1 MTCGVRFPTLR
12 GMKKLLHPHALLA
25 TLFLLAGPGA
35 AHATGHAESLVPTGG
50 EAVAGAARTV
60 TDALGRELRIDV
72 PPERIVTAGRAV
84 LMIADVLYAF
94 PGVPERL
101 VGIGRIRQGR
111 GSFVAELDPAFAE
124 KTILER
130 NVGPE
135 QIAALQPGLVILKTF
150 MREPLGRQLEDL
162 GIPVFYVELETPEQ
176 YQRDILALGR
186 VLGEDERASDIAAFY
201 SEHTTRIETRT
212 TQIPA
217 RRKPETLLL
226 YARRS
231 DADTAFQVPP
241 DTWIQTRMVELA
253 GGTPVWRGS
262 NPGGGWATVSF
273 EQIAAWDPQ
282 HIMIIAYDGSAPEIR
297 DRLLEDA
304 RWQELQ
310 AVGRGR
316 LHAFPMDFYSWD
328 QPDTRWILGLEWLA
342 ARLQPELFNDRDMD
356 SLMREFFSQLYGLT
370 YAGFDRIIAPTLA
383 GDID

>member
-1 MTCGVRFPTLR
+1 M
-12 GMKKLLHPHALLA
+12 
-25 TLFLLAGPGA
+25 
-35 AHATGHAESLVPTGG
+35 
-50 EAVAGAARTV
+50 RTV
-60 TDALGRELRIDV
+60 TDALGRDVTLEV
-72 PPERIVTAGRAV
+72 PPQRIVTAGRAV

-111 GSFVAELDPAFAE
+111 GSFVAELDPSYDE

-135 QIAALQPGLVILKTF
+135 QIAALQPGLVILKSF

-162 GIPVFYVELETPEQ
+162 GIAVFYVDLETPEQ
-176 YQRDILALGR
+176 YQRDLVSLGQ
-186 VLGEDERASDIAAFY
+186 VLGEEARARDIAAFY
-201 SEHTTRIETRT
+201 REHSERIETRT
-212 TQIPA
+212 LQIPA
-217 RRKPETLLL
+217 RRRPGTLLL
-226 YARRS
+226 YARQS
-231 DADTAFQVPP
+231 DADVAFQVPP
-241 DTWIQTRMVELA
+241 DAWIQTTMVELA

-282 HIMIIAYDGSAPEIR
+282 HIMIIAYDGSAPAIR
-297 DRLLEDA
+297 DGLVEDP
-304 RWQELQ
+304 RWQQLQ
-310 AVGRGR
+310 AVRQGR

-342 ARLQPELFNDRDMD
+342 TRLQPELFGDRDMD
-356 SLMREFFSQLYGLT
+356 SLMREFFGELYGLT
-370 YAGFDRIIAPTLA
+370 YAGFDRIIAPTLT